1 MPARTESMASRPIK
15 RAVSKLK
22 KATTTQ
28 TQKGT
33 VSTNEAEQSSP
44 VDGADSL
51 DTTAAD
57 SGVSID
63 KSVFLRKF
71 VENALQQFKEGNP
84 EEYYKLVKV
93 FTFSKYTSYITV
105 EKYVEEVTP
114 WIPAV
119 SANISALGIA
129 YRELVTTI
137 FSSDWVVCSDEQF
150 VHRYATLCLQILSAH
165 PTWVPQAISAF
176 VRWFTYGARDKE
188 TAAAPMVHDHLHALV
203 KEIYCTIPTCG
214 TSLAAALVDAC
225 PFKAAKPN
233 VQVLFVQ
240 NALRCLDYATGI
252 RRQVL
257 QLVLNYTIQIDVEVQ
272 VELEDLESESED
284 EDEDEAD
291 NGAHGSAEEGIFE
304 FEEEEDTKDG
314 IVDRSS
320 ENEASA
326 SESGSDSESES
337 GSDSGSDS
345 EYGGSDDLDDVN
357 YNARKAVVK
366 LDAVMSTLFT
376 WLEKNFQRDTTATDE
391 LPESAFQLYLAFLDL
406 FNVIVLPTFK
416 SRYTQFL
423 LFFLCSRDPQYADVF
438 LGTMM
443 GNVGE
448 PIRTQAQDKVSSVT
462 KVAAASYL
470 GSFVAR
476 AKFLTPKIV
485 RSVVGVLVQW
495 ANAYLDWQEQ
505 MLKDNAAGLDDQ
517 KQQQQQQKA
526 RPLYSQVVGGSSGP
540 TQFSDFERHAVF
552 YAVTQAIL
560 YMFCFRWR
568 DLAEASGG
576 GPLVETELD
585 SLHWCH
591 EVEGMQR
598 VVFSKLNPLRACAP
612 AVAQQF
618 ASVSSQT
625 NFMFCYVMLQ
635 QNRRSNN
642 AESSA
647 AAASSTTNGG
657 GVPGGSTS
665 SLMMTSSNHILRV
678 DLDTFFP
685 FDPMALPISRNFID
699 PIYFEWKDVGSE
711 STEDEESDEED
722 NGEKDDETNDNE
734 AGVVDQMIA
743 MSISP
748 ITPLSAL
755 PGGAF

>member
-1 MPARTESMASRPIK
+1 MPARKESAASRPIK
-15 RAVSKLK
+15 RAVSKLRK
-22 KATTTQ
+22 STAVESSPDSTAEQ
-28 TQKGT
+28 TQKDT
-33 VSTNEAEQSSP
+33 DSTEEAEPNP
-44 VDGADSL
+44 VNSKKIQKGSG
-51 DTTAAD
+51 

-71 VENALQQFKEGNP
+71 TENALQQFKEGNS

-93 FTFSKYTSYITV
+93 FTFSKYTSYLTAK
-105 EKYVEEVTP
+105 KYVEEVMP
-114 WIPAV
+114 WIPAL
-119 SANISALGIA
+119 SENISALGIT

-137 FSSDWVVCSDEQF
+137 FSSDWAICTDERF
-150 VHRYATLCLQILSAH
+150 VHRYATMCLQILSAH
-165 PTWVPQAISAF
+165 PTWVPQAMAAF
-176 VRWFTYGARDKE
+176 VRWFTYGAREKE
-188 TAAAPMVHDHLHALV
+188 AAAAPMVHDHLHALIKGV
-203 KEIYCTIPTCG
+203 YRTIPTCG

-233 VQVLFVQ
+233 TQVLFVQ

-257 QLVLNYTIQIDVEVQ
+257 QLVLNHTIQIDVEVQ
-272 VELEDLESESED
+272 VELEDLESESE
-284 EDEDEAD
+284 EDEEDETE
-291 NGAHGSAEEGIFE
+291 GAVEEGIFE
-304 FEEEEDTKDG
+304 FEEDTEDAKNSAANTNNESGD
-314 IVDRSS
+314 DS
-320 ENEASA
+320 EA
-326 SESGSDSESES
+326 ESGSDSDSD
-337 GSDSGSDS
+337 SDSGSGTDS
-345 EYGGSDDLDDVN
+345 EFGDSGDDLGKVN
-357 YNARKAVVK
+357 YNAKKIVAK

-376 WLEKNFQRDTTATDE
+376 WLEKNSQIDVAAGE
-391 LPESAFQLYLAFLDL
+391 VPESASQLFLTFLDL
-406 FNVIVLPTFK
+406 FNAIVLPTFK

-443 GNVGE
+443 GNVGD
-448 PIRTQAQDKVSSVT
+448 PVRTLAQDKVSSVT

-485 RSVVGVLVQW
+485 RSVVGVLIQW

-505 MLKDNAAGLDDQ
+505 MAKDNAAGQ
-517 KQQQQQQKA
+517 KQSN
-526 RPLYSQVVGGSSGP
+526 RPLYSQVLGGSSAP
-540 TQFSDFERHAVF
+540 LQFTDFERHAVF
-552 YAVTQAIL
+552 YAVTQATL

-585 SLHWCH
+585 NLHWCH

-598 VVFSKLNPLRACAP
+598 IVFSKLNPLRACAP

-618 ASVSSQT
+618 ASVASQT
-625 NFMFCYVMLQ
+625 NFMFCYAMLQ

-642 AESSA
+642 AETNTGSSVSGSQGD
-647 AAASSTTNGG
+647 ASS
-657 GVPGGSTS
+657 S
-665 SLMMTSSNHILRV
+665 SLMLSSSTHILRAG
-678 DLDTFFP
+678 LDTFFP
-685 FDPMALPISRNFID
+685 FDPMTLPISRQFID

-711 STEDEESDEED
+711 STDNEESD
-722 NGEKDDETNDNE
+722 DDEAGERDDGANDNE
-734 AGVVDQMIA
+734 AGVVEQMVA

-748 ITPLSAL
+748 IAPLSAL